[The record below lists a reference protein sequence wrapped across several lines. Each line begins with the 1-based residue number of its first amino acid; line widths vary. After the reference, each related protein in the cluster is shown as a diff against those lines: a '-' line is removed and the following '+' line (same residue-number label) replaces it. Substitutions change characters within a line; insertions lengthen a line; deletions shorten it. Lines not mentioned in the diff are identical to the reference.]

1 LNGMYLFRFTH
12 ADTLAVCP
20 AEKCDAG
27 HVFKRFFSNP
37 LDGKGK
43 AVLMSL
49 RHHNTNSIMKKI
61 ILITTLATFGVLQMA
76 SAGDITGVINFK
88 GAAPAEK
95 ELTPIKDDPNCAA
108 MYPGAA
114 PKTKFY
120 VVGANGE
127 LADVIVSLKGMSG
140 KSTGASAAPA
150 TLDQKGA
157 LYTPQIVAIQTG
169 QKLIVKNS
177 DPVVHNV
184 HTKPTANPESNQ
196 VQMQGGADL
205 TYAFDKPEM
214 FLKFQCDVH
223 PWMFAWVSVFDHPY
237 FAVSGADGKF
247 TIKNV
252 PAGKYTLEATHR
264 KLGTQ
269 TAEIEVK
276 ADGAVQGFTFEK
288 K

>member
-1 LNGMYLFRFTH
+1 
-12 ADTLAVCP
+12 
-20 AEKCDAG
+20 
-27 HVFKRFFSNP
+27 
-37 LDGKGK
+37 
-43 AVLMSL
+43 
-49 RHHNTNSIMKKI
+49 MKKSLLLLSI
-61 ILITTLATFGVLQMA
+61 GLIATQVVL
-76 SAGDITGVINFK
+76 AGDITGVINLK
-88 GAAPAEK
+88 GTPPAAK
-95 ELTPIKDDPNCAA
+95 ELTPIKEDPNCAA
-108 MYPGAA
+108 LYPGAL

-120 VVGANGE
+120 VVGAGGE
-127 LADVIVSLKGMSG
+127 LADVVVSLKGVSG

-150 TLDQKGA
+150 MLDQKGA
-157 LYTPQIVAIQTG
+157 LYVPQIIAVQTG

-177 DPVVHNV
+177 DPLVHNV

-205 TYAFDKPEM
+205 NYTFDKPEM

-237 FAVSGADGKF
+237 FAVSAADGKF

-252 PAGKYTLEATHR
+252 PAGKYTLEAVHR

-276 ADGAVQGFTFEK
+276 ADGAAQNFMFEVK
-288 K
+288 

>member
-1 LNGMYLFRFTH
+1 MKLNLNL
-12 ADTLAVCP
+12 TLA
-20 AEKCDAG
+20 A
-27 HVFKRFFSNP
+27 
-37 LDGKGK
+37 
-43 AVLMSL
+43 AVLA
-49 RHHNTNSIMKKI
+49 
-61 ILITTLATFGVLQMA
+61 LANLANAADV
-76 SAGDITGVINFK
+76 TGAINFK
-88 GAAPAEK
+88 GSAPAEK
-95 ELTPIKDDPNCAA
+95 EITPIKEDPNCAPL
-108 MYPGAA
+108 YPNGL

-127 LADVIVSLKGMSG
+127 LADVVVCLKDASGKEITG

-157 LYTPQIVAIQTG
+157 LYVPQILAMQTG

-177 DPVVHNV
+177 DPLVHNV

-196 VQMQGGADL
+196 VQMQGGPDL
-205 TYAFDKPEM
+205 SYTFEKPEM

-223 PWMFAWVSVFDHPY
+223 PWMFAWVSVFDNPY
-237 FAVSGADGKF
+237 FSVSGTDGKF

-252 PAGKYTLEATHR
+252 PPGKYTIEATHR

-269 TAEIEVK
+269 TAVIEVK
-276 ADGAVQGFTFEK
+276 DGATTQDFSFEK